1 MQSWSQTHTGVLQ
14 YSPNLQCTNPGDT
27 VPTTSCPLGAEEA
40 PEAEV
45 RE

>member
-14 YSPNLQCTNPGDT
+14 YSPNLQCDT